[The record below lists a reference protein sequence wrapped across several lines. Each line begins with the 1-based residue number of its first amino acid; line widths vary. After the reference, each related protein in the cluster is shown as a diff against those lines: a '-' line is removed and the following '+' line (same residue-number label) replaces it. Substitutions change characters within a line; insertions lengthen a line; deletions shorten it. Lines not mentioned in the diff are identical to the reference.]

1 MFFDL
6 HSFAGH
12 TALCTTEENWSYARL
27 LQESEVIAGGV
38 YGRCLVFLIARS
50 TMAVVAGYV
59 GFLNHGIVPVMVD
72 EALAP
77 DLCQRLM
84 ELYRPSYLWLPE
96 EMAVFYPGTCQR
108 LRRDGYVLLETGEP
122 SPPPLH
128 EDLALLMTTS
138 GSTGSPKLVRQSYRN
153 LRANTEA
160 IIDYLH
166 LTAADRAITNLP
178 MHYVYGLSII
188 NTHLAVGASVVLTEE
203 GVTQR
208 GFWDLFRTHHVTN
221 LNGVPYT
228 YTMLDRLRFARMT
241 LPSLRLLTQAGGK
254 LDPDL
259 HRTFADYAASSGIS
273 FVVMYG
279 AAEATARMGYL
290 PAELATKK
298 CGAMGRA
305 IPSGRF
311 ELIDEAGL
319 PIDEVGQVGEL
330 IYHGANVAMGY
341 ALSGADLIEGD
352 AWHGRLATGDL
363 ARCDADGIYTVV
375 GRKKRFLKLFGKRT
389 NLQEAEQL
397 LHHRFDGMEV
407 ACAGVDDLLHVF
419 VVQEEHFDEIVPF
432 LSRTLGVHPTA
443 IRVVRVPEIPK
454 NAAGKTLYRELERYY
469 DL

>member
-1 MFFDL
+1 MLFDFDK
-6 HSFAGH
+6 FADH
-12 TALCTTEENWSYARL
+12 TALITHDTSYTYRELGSMAKTFADAVRPHRL
-27 LQESEVIAGGV
+27 L
-38 YGRCLVFLIARS
+38 FLFC
-50 TMAVVAGYV
+50 TNTVEAVVAYTACIHTRV
-59 GFLNHGIVPVMVD
+59 VPVMVD
-72 EALAP
+72 DGIGDVLKERLLACYQP
-77 DLCQRLM
+77 A
-84 ELYRPSYLWLPE
+84 YLWLPADKQMKYAE
-96 EMAVFYPGTCQR
+96 YHAVFTQG
-108 LRRDGYVLLETGEP
+108 GYVLVEREGQDV
-122 SPPPLH
+122 PLH

-188 NTHLAVGASVVLTEE
+188 NTHLAVGASIVLTEE

-241 LPSLRLLTQAGGK
+241 LSSLRLLTQAGGK

-290 PAELATKK
+290 PAELASKK

-319 PIDEVGQVGEL
+319 PINEVGQVGEL
-330 IYHGANVAMGY
+330 IYHGANVSMGY

-363 ARCDADGIYTVV
+363 AMCDADGIYTVV